1 MSKTFKAARI
11 AGKQPEIRLVWPE
24 LAKPPNLWAN
34 DAHIWAIPFDADV
47 APRAES
53 LECLSE
59 DERRRAE
66 QFQFETPRRRF
77 LAARLALRRL
87 LGEYLEMPAASV
99 SLAYNRF
106 GKPLLGEPH
115 GDLLRF
121 NLAHTSNLVLVAVTR
136 GCDVGVDIEQLRPVH
151 HLESIARRYLHPA
164 EAKDILAAALELRHE
179 AFLRC
184 WTAKEAVIKANGS
197 ALTDSLGA
205 FRVPV
210 ADTRGTWIE
219 LPELGDGDSKRC
231 WLEALRPCDGAI
243 GAVAFV
249 GEQRRVSCYTLKGDN
264 R

>member
-11 AGKQPEIRLVWPE
+11 ADKQPGMRLVWPE
-24 LAKPPNLWAN
+24 LARPQDLSA
-34 DAHIWAIPFDADV
+34 DEAHVWAIPFDAH
-47 APRAES
+47 APSAEP

-66 QFQFETPRRRF
+66 QFQFDAPRRRF
-77 LAARLALRRL
+77 VAARLALRRL
-87 LGEYLEMPAASV
+87 LGEYLDMPAANV
-99 SLAYNRF
+99 SLAYSRF
-106 GKPLLGEPH
+106 GKPRLGEPH

-164 EAKDILAAALELRHE
+164 EAKDILAAPLELRHE

-184 WTAKEAVIKANGS
+184 WTAKESVIKSIGTG
-197 ALTDSLGA
+197 LTDSLGA

-210 ADTRGTWIE
+210 ADTRGTWVE
-219 LPELGDGDSKRC
+219 LPEFGVGDAKRC
-231 WLEALRPCDGAI
+231 WLEQLAPYDGTV
-243 GAVAFV
+243 GAVTFV
-249 GEQRRVSCYTLKGDN
+249 GEQRRVSCYTLKDGN